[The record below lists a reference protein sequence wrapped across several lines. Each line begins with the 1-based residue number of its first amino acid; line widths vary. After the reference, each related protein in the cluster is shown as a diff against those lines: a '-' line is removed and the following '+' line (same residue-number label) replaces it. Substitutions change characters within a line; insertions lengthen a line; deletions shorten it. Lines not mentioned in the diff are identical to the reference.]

1 MQKYCIKLGLAMD
14 VDRVRTFLEIVH
26 SGSFLK
32 ASEHL
37 NVTQTTVS
45 ARIRTLEQ
53 ELGRQLFIRNR
64 NGAQLTPSG
73 REFER
78 FAQSFV
84 QVWER
89 ARHQLAIPSGRTS
102 MIALGGELSLWNPLL
117 LDWLVWMRTAE
128 PKIAI
133 HAHVGVP
140 DQLLEQLRTGVLDIA
155 VLYAPKLLPGF
166 KVELLLEE
174 QLVLVR
180 RKTPGA
186 ADTGEDYVYVD
197 WGPMFAAQHDA
208 NSTTFGEPG
217 LLVGLGPLGL
227 SYIMRAGGMGYFRKG
242 VVTQLVEAGE
252 LERVD
257 DAPEFTYPAYAIY
270 PEESEARGDVQA
282 ALAALRNVVES
293 GPTAYASSILPMG

>member
-1 MQKYCIKLGLAMD
+1 MD
-14 VDRVRTFLEIVH
+14 VDRIRTFLEIVH

-45 ARIRTLEQ
+45 ARIRTLEE
-53 ELGRQLFIRNR
+53 ELGRQLFVRNR

-78 FAQSFV
+78 YAQSFV

-180 RKTPGA
+180 RRAPGSIDT
-186 ADTGEDYVYVD
+186 ADDYIYVD
-197 WGPMFAAQHDA
+197 WGPLFAAQHDA
-208 NSTTFGEPG
+208 QSTTFGEPG

-242 VVTQLVEAGE
+242 VVAQFIETKD

-257 DAPEFTYPAYAIY
+257 GAPEFTYPAYAVY
-270 PEESEARGDVQA
+270 PEENEGRADVQA
-282 ALAALRNVVES
+282 ALAALRTVVEKGS
-293 GPTAYASSILPMG
+293 IPDANSILPTG